1 MSVRFVTC
9 PSKGPRVDPRA
20 VGCGELGPR
29 CVCNALLAGEA
40 TAAFWTPG
48 QAGPA
53 VPSAALRVVR
63 LAGHRSL
70 EIHSSVPHSSMNA
83 SLSIVPFL
91 WELHSKRAMVNAREV
106 AEKNRGH
113 PWRCVW
119 KSVQFRRAVYRDC
132 MFFDIHPLVHTP
144 RVGPI
149 IICLPSLSFVVVA
162 SLLKKA
168 TSLPAADRSFP
179 VDWRKLL

>member
-29 CVCNALLAGEA
+29 CVWNALLAGEA

-53 VPSAALRVVR
+53 VPSGALRVVR

-106 AEKNRGH
+106 AEKIGGILGAAFGNPFSSEELFIVIACFSIFTHLSTPPG
-113 PWRCVW
+113 
-119 KSVQFRRAVYRDC
+119 SVRYLFA
-132 MFFDIHPLVHTP
+132 F
-144 RVGPI
+144 
-149 IICLPSLSFVVVA
+149 LP
-162 SLLKKA
+162 
-168 TSLPAADRSFP
+168 
-179 VDWRKLL
+179 